1 MVYGLIRLVYVCLT
15 LNLKVRVL
23 GAVNIQSA
31 QIGSFKPPF
40 KYL

>member
-1 MVYGLIRLVYVCLT
+1 MVYSLIRLVYVCHT
-15 LNLKVRVL
+15 LNLKVRGLV
-23 GAVNIQSA
+23 AINIQSA